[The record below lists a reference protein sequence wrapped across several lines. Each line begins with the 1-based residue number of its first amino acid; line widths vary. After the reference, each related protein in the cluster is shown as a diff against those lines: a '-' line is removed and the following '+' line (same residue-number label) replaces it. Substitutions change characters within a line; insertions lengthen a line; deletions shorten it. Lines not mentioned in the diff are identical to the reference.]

1 MDLGSIEELRIIDSE
16 DALREVVEEPVR
28 AMAEKAITCVDEQSR
43 RFIAAS
49 PLFVLATS
57 GADGELDVSP
67 RGDAPGSVLVA
78 DDGRSLAFPDRQGNR
93 RLDAMRNMLRNPQVG
108 MVFVIPGV
116 GETLRVNGRATI
128 VRDAPF
134 FGRMAKD
141 GHPPQLAVVVQ
152 IDELFLHCG
161 RAFQRSS
168 LWQPASWPERA
179 ELPSTGE
186 LVKSQ
191 RAAGEAGWSA
201 SARPAAV

>member
-1 MDLGSIEELRIIDSE
+1 MNLGSTEELRIVDSE
-16 DALREVVEEPVR
+16 DGLREVVEEPVR
-28 AMAEKAITCVDEQSR
+28 AMAEKAISCVDEQSR

-49 PLFVLATS
+49 PLFLLATS

-108 MVFVIPGV
+108 MLFVVPGV

-134 FGRMAKD
+134 FAAWG
-141 GHPPQLAVVVQ
+141 GPPQLAIVVQ
-152 IDELFLHCG
+152 VEELFLHCG

-168 LWQPASWPERA
+168 LWQPPSWPDRA
-179 ELPSTGE
+179 DLPSTGE

-201 SARPAAV
+201 SARSAVS